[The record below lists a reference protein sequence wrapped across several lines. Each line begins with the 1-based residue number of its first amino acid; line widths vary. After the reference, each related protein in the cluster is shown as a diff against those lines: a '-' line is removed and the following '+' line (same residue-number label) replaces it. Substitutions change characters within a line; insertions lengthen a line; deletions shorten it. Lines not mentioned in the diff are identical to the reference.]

1 MVDTKNNSTGVLTV
15 QVYTADQALPVE
27 NANVVVTKASGSGE
41 ELVKVMKT
49 NRSGKTEPLE
59 LAAPPAE
66 NSQSPDAA
74 GERFYK
80 YNIRV
85 DYPGYY
91 SMENINVP
99 IFAGQTAIQ
108 PFALIPLP
116 LYEESGRQI
125 VTIEEESVELE

>member
-1 MVDTKNNSTGVLTV
+1 MANTENNNTGILTV

-59 LAAPPAE
+59 LSAPPAE
-66 NSQSPDAA
+66 NSQSPDAT

-125 VTIEEESVELE
+125 VTIEEEPVELE

>member
-1 MVDTKNNSTGVLTV
+1 MAEARSNNTGILTV

-27 NANVVVTKASGSGE
+27 NANVVVTKASGTGE

-59 LAAPPAE
+59 LSAPPAE

-116 LYEESGRQI
+116 LYEESGKQI
-125 VTIEEESVELE
+125 VTIEEEPIELE

>member
-1 MVDTKNNSTGVLTV
+1 MADTRNNNTGILTV

-59 LAAPPAE
+59 LSAPPAE
-66 NSQSPDAA
+66 NSQSPDAI
-74 GERFYK
+74 GERFFK

-116 LYEESGRQI
+116 LYEESGKQI
-125 VTIEEESVELE
+125 VTIEEEPVELE

>member
-1 MVDTKNNSTGVLTV
+1 MADTKNNSTGVLTV

-27 NANVVVTKASGSGE
+27 NANVVVTRASGSGE
-41 ELVKVMKT
+41 ELVRVLKT
-49 NRSGKTEPLE
+49 NRSGKTEPFE
-59 LAAPPAE
+59 LSAPPAE
-66 NSQSPDAA
+66 NSQSPDAT

>member
-1 MVDTKNNSTGVLTV
+1 MADTRNNNTGILTV
-15 QVYTADQALPVE
+15 QVYTADQALPVG

-59 LAAPPAE
+59 LLAPPAE
-66 NSQSPDAA
+66 NSQSPDAV

-99 IFAGQTAIQ
+99 VFAGQTAIQ

-116 LYEESGRQI
+116 LYEESGKQI
-125 VTIEEESVELE
+125 VTIEEEPVELE